1 MLRVQPPHRLH
12 RLRGGA
18 PGRRPLVIGTASL
31 AAVALALGASSIA
44 SAHVEETAG
53 TYHLLIGW
61 HQEPVYVDQPDAV
74 ELTVTD
80 SAGKPV
86 NDLGATDVQVTVGTG
101 GQTSSPLSFDP
112 AFDLTEGTGVQGQY
126 VAGIVP
132 TAPGDYTFHLTGA
145 IHGTKVD
152 VSVTSGDET
161 FNAVVGTS
169 DLEFPNKLPTM
180 DEVATHL
187 DRIDGRIAALQSAA
201 PGGGAT
207 DPSAASNAES
217 TANQALYLGGGL
229 GLLALVVAVVALVI
243 GLRATRRSS

>member
-1 MLRVQPPHRLH
+1 MLRVP
-12 RLRGGA
+12 RLRPRRTPFAAGVAALGG
-18 PGRRPLVIGTASL
+18 L
-31 AAVALALGASSIA
+31 ALALGLSGVAA
-44 SAHVEETAG
+44 AHVEKTAG
-53 TYHLLIGW
+53 PYHLLIGW

-74 ELTVTD
+74 EITVTD
-80 SAGKPV
+80 AAGKPV
-86 NDLGATDVQVTVGTG
+86 NDLGATDVQVTVSTG

-112 AFDLTEGTGVQGQY
+112 AFDLTEGTGVFGQY
-126 VAGIVP
+126 IAAIVP

-152 VSVTSGDET
+152 ITVSSGDQT

-201 PGGGAT
+201 PGGGGTT
-207 DPSAASNAES
+207 DTTAVANAQS

-229 GLLALVVAVVALVI
+229 GLLGVVIAAAALVI
-243 GLRATRRSS
+243 ASRSSRRSS